1 MTQFD
6 LHTAETV
13 PEASKAT
20 FNEIAEGWGMVPN
33 VVAVMA
39 ESPALL
45 NGYWRLEGA
54 VDEQTRL
61 DRTERE
67 IVQMAANVENNCTYC
82 MAAHTV
88 AAQMDGVPDDVIS
101 AMRENR
107 RLGNARLDA
116 LRDLA
121 RDMVAS
127 RGWPGQENVDAFF
140 AAGYDKGQM
149 LQLVAEIAIKTIT
162 NYTNHLAH
170 TPLDEAFAPGLWMG
184 PED

>member
-1 MTQFD
+1 MTKFD
-6 LHTAETV
+6 LHTDETV

-20 FNEIAEGWGMVPN
+20 FTEIAQAWGMVPN

-39 ESPALL
+39 ESPVLL

-54 VDEQTRL
+54 IDEHTRL

-82 MAAHTV
+82 MAAHSV
-88 AAQMDGVPDDVIS
+88 AAKMDGVPDDVIS
-101 AMRENR
+101 ALRENR
-107 RLGNARLDA
+107 RLGDAQLDA

-140 AAGYDKGQM
+140 AAGYDKSQM
-149 LQLVAEIAIKTIT
+149 LQLVAEIALKIVT

-170 TPLDEAFAPGLWMG
+170 TPLDAIFVPASWEKPAA
-184 PED
+184 

>member
-1 MTQFD
+1 MTKFD
-6 LHTAETV
+6 LHTAASV
-13 PEASKAT
+13 PEGSKTT
-20 FNEIAEGWGMVPN
+20 FDEIAQGWGMVPN

-54 VDEQTRL
+54 VEEETRL

-107 RLGNARLDA
+107 RLGNVKLDA

-127 RGWPGQENVDAFF
+127 RGWPEQENVDAFF

-149 LQLVAEIAIKTIT
+149 LQIVAEIAIKTIT

-170 TPLDEAFAPGLWMG
+170 TPLDEAFVPGLWMG